1 VPGRPPGHR
10 HASGAW
16 RAAAEQCST
25 QNDQGL
31 PTPRAGSEYED
42 DLRAY
47 GADRYVPTEAERYAS
62 NKGELAPTE
71 EKLCDMSGAN
81 FERPAPA
88 QRPPP
93 LQSAKLRLNSLTGLP
108 RAQLDGLLCIQAEDE
123 FTALAEQLA
132 TMKAKADA
140 AQAFLFTQLSNL
152 MAETK
157 QMCSMFELL
166 ISRLPAAT
174 PAPPPATPAATPTP
188 HQQDIAHAKQ
198 RFDEK
203 AAFDAAVE
211 AAVAR
216 INANA
221 SHAAHGAAT
230 STRPR
235 AQG

>member
-1 VPGRPPGHR
+1 M
-10 HASGAW
+10 
-16 RAAAEQCST
+16 
-25 QNDQGL
+25 
-31 PTPRAGSEYED
+31 PTD
-42 DLRAY
+42 
-47 GADRYVPTEAERYAS
+47 AERYAS

-71 EKLCDMSGAN
+71 EKLCDMFGAN

-88 QRPPP
+88 QRPPL
-93 LQSAKLRLNSLTGLP
+93 LQSAKLRLNSLTRLP
-108 RAQLDGLLCIQAEDE
+108 HAQLGGLLCTQAKDE

-132 TMKAKADA
+132 TVKAAADA
-140 AQAFLFTQLSNL
+140 AQAFSTQLSNL
-152 MAETK
+152 TAETK
-157 QMCSMFELL
+157 QMCSMFEFELL